1 MWIFFFF
8 QMWLALA
15 AGAEDSCNTDASEE
29 PLVSWAETL
38 AFTTGQLMTAGKV
51 CSETLAGYKEAGCKV
66 QDIRGLFSPQNNGT
80 GGGKSPEA
88 EASQT
93 LLPKRPPPQIPGG
106 YLRKIE
112 GCGKDFRAVRT
123 ASVAYIRK
131 PAMAGNIPRTD
142 SCVERNDSPPNYYQK
157 TTKTVTKR
165 DPKDYSKMKTFSVI
179 EDFAYDPSAGARL
192 RMVSVAGD
200 EIQCYGGEF
209 DPNKKEE
216 VAYLYCV
223 HQGKKISVPRKDQFA
238 VISNGRFSVSDALR
252 LPEPP
257 NFQNDPNWKMRPE
270 QKIP

>member
-1 MWIFFFF
+1 MWILLFL
-8 QMWLALA
+8 QLGLALA
-15 AGAEDSCNTDASEE
+15 AAAGESCEPDASGE

-66 QDIRGLFSPQNNGT
+66 QDIRGLFSPKNGGDESEQMVAT
-80 GGGKSPEA
+80 EVSK
-88 EASQT
+88 T
-93 LLPKRPPPQIPGG
+93 LPKRPPPQIPGG

-112 GCGKDFRAVRT
+112 GCGKDFRAVRA

-165 DPKDYSKMKTFSVI
+165 DPKDYSKMKTFSVV

-216 VAYLYCV
+216 VTYLYCV

>member
-1 MWIFFFF
+1 M
-8 QMWLALA
+8 
-15 AGAEDSCNTDASEE
+15 
-29 PLVSWAETL
+29 VSWAETL
-38 AFTTGQLMTAGKV
+38 ALATGQLVTAGKV
-51 CSETLAGYKEAGCKV
+51 CSETLGRYKDAGCKI
-66 QDIRGLFSPQNNGT
+66 QDIRGLFSPEKDGLGWDQNL
-80 GGGKSPEA
+80 EA
-88 EASQT
+88 EGSQA
-93 LLPKRPPPQIPGG
+93 LPKRPPPQLPGG
-106 YLRKIE
+106 YLRTIE
-112 GCGKDFRAVRT
+112 GCGKDFRAVRN

-131 PAMAGNIPRTD
+131 PAMAGNLPRTD

-165 DPKDYSKMKTFSVI
+165 DPKDYSKMKAFSVI
-179 EDFAYDPSAGARL
+179 EDFNYDPSAGARL

-209 DPNKKEE
+209 DPAKKEE
-216 VAYLYCV
+216 VTYLYCV

-257 NFQNDPNWKMRPE
+257 NFQKDPNWKMRPE